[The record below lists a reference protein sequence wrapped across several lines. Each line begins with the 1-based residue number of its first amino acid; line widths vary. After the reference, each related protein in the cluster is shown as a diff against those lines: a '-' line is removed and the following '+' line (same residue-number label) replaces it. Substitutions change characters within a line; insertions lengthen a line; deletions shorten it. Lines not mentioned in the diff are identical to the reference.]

1 MQHLLQA
8 TGDILC
14 WHNDIYSFQKELVNG
29 ELYNLVIIMGKK
41 EGISYNKAAEL
52 VNQMV
57 VDKLEEV
64 LRVIANLRGLTQS
77 NNEITTL
84 QVDAIER
91 YITGCTSFISS
102 SHEFHSQSSRFHV

>member
-1 MQHLLQA
+1 M
-8 TGDILC
+8 
-14 WHNDIYSFQKELVNG
+14 S
-29 ELYNLVIIMGKK
+29 KK

-57 VDKLEEV
+57 LDKLEEV
-64 LRVIANLRGLTQS
+64 LRVIANLRASIQS

-84 QVDAIER
+84 QVAAIER